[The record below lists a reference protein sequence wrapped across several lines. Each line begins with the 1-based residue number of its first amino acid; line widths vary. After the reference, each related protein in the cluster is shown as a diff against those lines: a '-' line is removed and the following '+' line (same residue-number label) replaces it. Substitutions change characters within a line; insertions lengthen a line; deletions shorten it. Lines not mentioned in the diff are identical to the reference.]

1 MFRLNPFRI
10 KIKDDPSQLRAVPEG
25 TFRCDV
31 CRFVQPLAGLCG
43 TVDDKADNTPQVY
56 TLCGS
61 CALWLGLGT
70 SHFQPGLFFTFSQK
84 QRTKIQSLHQE
95 LDSLGNFDGISRKIS
110 ELAAEGTANIR
121 SADNPDQSFEKAH
134 RSLETVPNLRSLTK
148 FRFSILP
155 KSYRDI
161 SDRLT
166 RGEHVDKREIKR
178 TNR

>member
-1 MFRLNPFRI
+1 MFRLNVFRT
-10 KIKDDPSQLRAVPEG
+10 KIKDKLSHPQEVPEG

-31 CRFVQPLAGLCG
+31 CRFVQPLGGICG
-43 TVDDKADNTPQVY
+43 TVKDQADSTPRVY

-70 SHFQPGLFFTFSQK
+70 SRFQPDLFYTFSHK
-84 QRTKIQSLHQE
+84 QLSKIHSLHQE
-95 LDSLGNFDGISRKIS
+95 FDSLGSFDGISKKIS
-110 ELAAEGTANIR
+110 ELAAEGTVNIR
-121 SADNPDQSFEKAH
+121 GADNPDQSFEKAH
-134 RSLETVPNLRSLTK
+134 KSLESVPNLRSLTK

-155 KSYRDI
+155 NSYRDI

-166 RGEHVDKREIKR
+166 RGEPVDKRDIKR